1 MEDSLLNPSVMIA
14 ELDVALGMKKSH
26 NIPTNNSQIKV
37 DKFQEINGINVEKK
51 QDELER

>member
-1 MEDSLLNPSVMIA
+1 MIA
-14 ELDVALGMKKSH
+14 ELDKVLGMKKSH

>member
-1 MEDSLLNPSVMIA
+1 MIA

-37 DKFQEINGINVEKK
+37 DKFQEITLSISNFLFCQI
-51 QDELER
+51 